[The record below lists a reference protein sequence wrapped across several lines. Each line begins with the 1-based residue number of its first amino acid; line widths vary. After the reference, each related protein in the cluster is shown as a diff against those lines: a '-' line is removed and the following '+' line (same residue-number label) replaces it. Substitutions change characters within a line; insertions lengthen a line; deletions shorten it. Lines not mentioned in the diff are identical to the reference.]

1 MTDML
6 GLEDSG
12 GVLALAD
19 SEMPAGREAAAPDH
33 EASDHGYYVIGGQL
47 TLRLSD
53 EPTTVGK
60 GAFAFAPQGVPHT
73 IANETDAPARYV
85 LIEAPVREAGPD
97 LGAKIVEHVSGRV
110 KVLLRGADSGGRLAV
125 MDNVVPAGAQGPP
138 LHYHDFDE
146 AFYILAG
153 EATFRL
159 GDELVTRGPGELVFA
174 PRGAHPRIRQ
184 PERRGHPLAPDLRAR
199 GLRALLPAN
208 GRGGGGRRPAARGT
222 RALARG
228 GRSRPAHRRVVR
240 RRSRQR
246 GSPPTPAPEAG
257 SGGPCVECTGCR

>member
-47 TLRLSD
+47 TVRLSD

-85 LIEAPVREAGPD
+85 LIEAPAREAGPD
-97 LGAKIVEHVSGRV
+97 LGAKLVEDVPGRV

-125 MDNVVPAGAQGPP
+125 MDNVVPAGAKGPP

-174 PRGAHPRIRQ
+174 PRGAHHAFANLSDADIRWLLICAPAGFERYFQRMAAEEAGVDPPPEALEPWPEVVVVGPRIG
-184 PERRGHPLAPDLRAR
+184 E
-199 GLRALLPAN
+199 
-208 GRGGGGRRPAARGT
+208 
-222 RALARG
+222 
-228 GRSRPAHRRVVR
+228 
-240 RRSRQR
+240 
-246 GSPPTPAPEAG
+246 
-257 SGGPCVECTGCR
+257 